1 MELINYFIDN
11 KDQIISLCIEH
22 IELTSLALLI
32 AIIIGVP
39 IGILISYKQK
49 LIKPVLGITS
59 VTQAIPSMA
68 LLGFMIPFLG
78 IGTAPA
84 IVVVVLYSLLPI
96 IKNTYTGVTNIP
108 QTTIEAAKGIGLTKA
123 QILTKIQI
131 PQALPIIMA
140 GVRISSVSAVGL
152 MTMAAFIG
160 GGGLGY
166 LIFSGIRTVNNYQI
180 LAGAIPA
187 CILALL
193 VDYFFGAIE
202 KLVTP
207 ISLQKENQSKEKIK
221 KNRRRNKIIV
231 IVTLILIAL
240 LFLSELDFSKKSEK
254 VVRVGSKDFTE
265 QEILCYMTSHAIEN
279 NTDIEV
285 EEECNLGGAQVV
297 FSALTNNNID
307 LYIDYAGTDY
317 TDILKHKPI
326 SDVNKVYQTIKK
338 EMKEKYNIEVLDQMA
353 FNNTYALAVTKEM
366 AQKYNLKTISD
377 LKRISR
383 NLTIAPTLEFINRED
398 GLPGLKKK
406 YNLEFKDTIGID
418 GSPRYTALLNNDAQV
433 IDAFTTDGLLKKF
446 ELVVLED
453 DKSFFPPY
461 NAIPL
466 VREETLEKYPEIE
479 PILNNLGTYLTDEV
493 MQDLN
498 YQVDEL
504 GKSPEK
510 VASDFLNVI
519 DVTSKNKLTK

>member
-1 MELINYFIDN
+1 MEFIDYIIEN

-22 IELTSLALLI
+22 IELTALALII

-39 IGILISYKQK
+39 IGILISYKRK
-49 LIKPVLGITS
+49 LNKPVLGITS

-96 IKNTYTGVTNIP
+96 IKNTYTGIANISP
-108 QTTIEAAKGIGLTKA
+108 ATVEAATGIGLTKA

-131 PQALPIIMA
+131 PEALPIIMA

-207 ISLQKENQSKEKIK
+207 ISLQNETKSKEKQK
-221 KNRRRNKIIV
+221 KERRKNKIIV
-231 IVTLILIAL
+231 IITILIIGL
-240 LFLSELDFSKKSEK
+240 LFLQEIDFSKKSDN
-254 VVRVGSKDFTE
+254 VIRVGSKDFTE
-265 QEILCYMTSHAIEN
+265 QEILCYMTSQAIEN
-279 NTDIEV
+279 NTDIDV
-285 EEECNLGGAQVV
+285 ENECNLGGAQVV
-297 FSALTNNNID
+297 FSALTNDNID

-326 SDVNKVYQTIKK
+326 SDVDKVYKTIKK
-338 EMKEKYNIEVLDQMA
+338 EMKEKYDIEVLNQMA
-353 FNNTYALAVTKEM
+353 FNNTYALAVTKET
-366 AQKYNLKTISD
+366 AQKYNLATISD
-377 LKRISR
+377 LTRVSNDLI
-383 NLTIAPTLEFINRED
+383 IAPTLEFINRED
-398 GLPGLKKK
+398 GLPGLEKE
-406 YNLEFKDTIGID
+406 YGLSFKDTIGID
-418 GSPRYTALLNNDAQV
+418 GSPRYTALQNNNAQV

-446 ELVVLED
+446 NLVVLED
-453 DKSFFPPY
+453 DKNFFPPY
-461 NAIPL
+461 YAIPL
-466 VREETLEKYPEIE
+466 VRSGTLKEYPEIE
-479 PILNNLGTYLTDEV
+479 KVLNALGPYLTDEV

-510 VASDFLNVI
+510 VATDFLNMI
-519 DVTSKNKLTK
+519 NLTV

>member
-1 MELINYFIDN
+1 MEFIDYIIEN

-22 IELTSLALLI
+22 IELTALALII

-39 IGILISYKQK
+39 IGILISYKRK
-49 LIKPVLGITS
+49 LNKPVLGITS

-96 IKNTYTGVTNIP
+96 IKNTYTGIANISP
-108 QTTIEAAKGIGLTKA
+108 ATVEAATGIGLTKA

-131 PQALPIIMA
+131 PEALPIIMA

-207 ISLQKENQSKEKIK
+207 ISLQNETKSKEKQK
-221 KNRRRNKIIV
+221 KERRKNKIIV
-231 IVTLILIAL
+231 IITILIIGL
-240 LFLSELDFSKKSEK
+240 LFLQEIDFSKKSDN
-254 VVRVGSKDFTE
+254 VIRVGSKDFTE
-265 QEILCYMTSHAIEN
+265 QEILCYMTSQAIEN
-279 NTDIEV
+279 NTDIDV
-285 EEECNLGGAQVV
+285 ENECNLGGAQVV
-297 FSALTNNNID
+297 FSALTNDNID

-326 SDVNKVYQTIKK
+326 SDVDKVYKTIKK
-338 EMKEKYNIEVLDQMA
+338 EMKEKYDIEVLNQMA
-353 FNNTYALAVTKEM
+353 FNNTYALAVTKET
-366 AQKYNLKTISD
+366 AQKYNLATISD
-377 LKRISR
+377 LTRVSKDLI
-383 NLTIAPTLEFINRED
+383 IAPTLEFINRED
-398 GLPGLKKK
+398 GLPGLEKE
-406 YNLEFKDTIGID
+406 YGLSFKDTIGID
-418 GSPRYTALLNNDAQV
+418 GSPRYTALQNNNAQV

-446 ELVVLED
+446 NLVVLED
-453 DKSFFPPY
+453 DKNFFPPY
-461 NAIPL
+461 YAIPL
-466 VREETLEKYPEIE
+466 VRSDTLKEYPEIE
-479 PILNNLGTYLTDEV
+479 KVLNALGPYLTDEV

-510 VASDFLNVI
+510 VATDFLNMI
-519 DVTSKNKLTK
+519 NLTV

>member
-1 MELINYFIDN
+1 MEFFNYMLEN
-11 KDQIISLCIEH
+11 KNQIISLCIEH
-22 IELTSLALLI
+22 IELTAIALII

-39 IGILISYKQK
+39 IGILISYKKK
-49 LIKPVLGITS
+49 LNKPILGVTS

-96 IKNTYTGVTNIP
+96 IKNTYTGITNISP
-108 QTTIEAAKGIGLTKA
+108 ATIEAATGIGLTRA

-207 ISLQKENQSKEKIK
+207 LSLQSDKNHQENIK
-221 KNRRRNKIIV
+221 KSQRKNKIIV
-231 IVTLILIAL
+231 IGTIILIAF
-240 LFLSELDFSKKSEK
+240 LFLHEIDFSKKSGD
-254 VVRVGSKDFTE
+254 VIRVGSKDFTE

-279 NTDIEV
+279 NTDINV

-326 SDVNKVYQTIKK
+326 SDVDKVYKTIKE
-338 EMKEKYNIEVLDQMA
+338 EMKEKYNVEVLNQMA
-353 FNNTYALAVTKEM
+353 FNNTYALAVTKET
-366 AQKYNLKTISD
+366 AEKYNLKTISD
-377 LKRISR
+377 LTRVANDFI
-383 NLTIAPTLEFINRED
+383 IAPTLEFINRED
-398 GLPGLKKK
+398 GLPGLEKE
-406 YNLEFKDTIGID
+406 YGLNFKDTIGID
-418 GSPRYTALLNNDAQV
+418 GSPRYTALQNNNAQV

-446 ELVVLED
+446 NLTVLED
-453 DKSFFPPY
+453 DKNFFPPY
-461 NAIPL
+461 YAIPL
-466 VREETLEKYPEIE
+466 VRSDTLKEYPEIE
-479 PILNNLGTYLTDEV
+479 KILNALGPYLTDEV

-510 VASDFLNVI
+510 VATDFLNMI
-519 DVTSKNKLTK
+519 NLTV

>member
-1 MELINYFIDN
+1 MEFIDYIIEN

-22 IELTSLALLI
+22 IELTALALII

-39 IGILISYKQK
+39 IGILISYKRK
-49 LIKPVLGITS
+49 LNKPVLGITS

-96 IKNTYTGVTNIP
+96 IKNTYTGIANISP
-108 QTTIEAAKGIGLTKA
+108 ATVEAATGIGLTKA

-131 PQALPIIMA
+131 PEALPIIMA

-207 ISLQKENQSKEKIK
+207 IILQNETKRKEKQK
-221 KNRRRNKIIV
+221 KERRKNKIIV
-231 IVTLILIAL
+231 IITILIIGL
-240 LFLSELDFSKKSEK
+240 LFLQEIDFSKKSDN
-254 VVRVGSKDFTE
+254 VIRVGSKDFTE
-265 QEILCYMTSHAIEN
+265 QEILCYMTSQAIEN
-279 NTDIEV
+279 NTDIDV
-285 EEECNLGGAQVV
+285 ENECNLGGAQVV
-297 FSALTNNNID
+297 FSALTNDNID

-326 SDVNKVYQTIKK
+326 SDVDKVYKTIKK
-338 EMKEKYNIEVLDQMA
+338 EMKEKYDIEVLNQMA
-353 FNNTYALAVTKEM
+353 FNNTYALAVTKET
-366 AQKYNLKTISD
+366 AQKYNLATISD
-377 LKRISR
+377 LTRVSNDLI
-383 NLTIAPTLEFINRED
+383 IAPTLEFINRED
-398 GLPGLKKK
+398 GLPGLEKK
-406 YNLEFKDTIGID
+406 YGLSFKDTIGID
-418 GSPRYTALLNNDAQV
+418 GSPRYTALQNNNAQV

-446 ELVVLED
+446 NLVVLED
-453 DKSFFPPY
+453 DKNFFPPY
-461 NAIPL
+461 YAIPL
-466 VREETLEKYPEIE
+466 VRSDILKEYPEIE
-479 PILNNLGTYLTDEV
+479 KVLNALGPYLTDEV

-510 VASDFLNVI
+510 VATDFLNMI
-519 DVTSKNKLTK
+519 NLTV

>member
-1 MELINYFIDN
+1 MDFINYMIEN

-22 IELTSLALLI
+22 IELTSLALII

-39 IGILISYKQK
+39 IGILISYKKK
-49 LIKPVLGITS
+49 LNKPVLGITS

-96 IKNTYTGVTNIP
+96 IKNTYTGISNISP
-108 QTTIEAAKGIGLTKA
+108 ATIEAATGIGLTKG

-207 ISLQKENQSKEKIK
+207 ISLQNENKSKEQIK
-221 KNRRRNKIIV
+221 KGRRRNKIIV
-231 IVTLILIAL
+231 IATIIVIAL
-240 LFLSELDFSKKSEK
+240 LFLSEIDFSKKSEDSI
-254 VVRVGSKDFTE
+254 RVGSKDFTE

-279 NTDIEV
+279 NTDINV
-285 EEECNLGGAQVV
+285 ETECNLGGAQVV
-297 FSALTNNNID
+297 FSALTNDNID

-317 TDILKHKPI
+317 TDILDHKPI
-326 SDVNKVYQTIKK
+326 SDVDKVYKTIKK
-338 EMKEKYNIEVLDQMA
+338 EMKQKYNIEVLDQMA
-353 FNNTYALAVTKEM
+353 FNNTYALAVTKET
-366 AQKYNLKTISD
+366 AEQYNLKTISD
-377 LKRISR
+377 LTRVS
-383 NLTIAPTLEFINRED
+383 NELTIAPTLEFINRED
-398 GLPGLKKK
+398 GLPGLKKA
-406 YNLEFKDTIGID
+406 YGLEFKDTIGID
-418 GSPRYTALLNNDAQV
+418 GSPRYTALQNNNAQV
-433 IDAFTTDGLLKKF
+433 IDAFTTDGLLRKF
-446 ELVVLED
+446 NLVVLED
-453 DKSFFPPY
+453 DKNFFPPY

-466 VREETLEKYPEIE
+466 VRGDTLKEYPEIE
-479 PILNNLGTYLTDEV
+479 DILNKLGTYLTDEV

-504 GKSPEK
+504 GNSPEQ
-510 VASDFLNVI
+510 VAINYLNMI
-519 DVTSKNKLTK
+519 DLTV

>member
-1 MELINYFIDN
+1 MEFIDYIIEN

-22 IELTSLALLI
+22 IELTALALII

-39 IGILISYKQK
+39 IGILISYKRK
-49 LIKPVLGITS
+49 LNKPVLGITS

-96 IKNTYTGVTNIP
+96 IKNTYTGIANISP
-108 QTTIEAAKGIGLTKA
+108 ATVEAATGIGLTKA

-131 PQALPIIMA
+131 PEALPIIMA

-207 ISLQKENQSKEKIK
+207 ISLQNETKSKEKQK
-221 KNRRRNKIIV
+221 KERRKNKIIV
-231 IVTLILIAL
+231 TITILIIGL
-240 LFLSELDFSKKSEK
+240 LFLQEIDFSKKSEN
-254 VVRVGSKDFTE
+254 VIRVGSKDFTE
-265 QEILCYMTSHAIEN
+265 QEILCYMTSQAIEN
-279 NTDIEV
+279 NTDIDV
-285 EEECNLGGAQVV
+285 ENECNLGGAQVV
-297 FSALTNNNID
+297 FSALTNDNID

-326 SDVNKVYQTIKK
+326 SDVDKVYKTIKK
-338 EMKEKYNIEVLDQMA
+338 EMKEKYDIEVLNQMA
-353 FNNTYALAVTKEM
+353 FNNTYALAVTKET
-366 AQKYNLKTISD
+366 AQKYNLATISD
-377 LKRISR
+377 LTRVSNDLI
-383 NLTIAPTLEFINRED
+383 IAPTLEFINRED
-398 GLPGLKKK
+398 GLAGLEKE
-406 YNLEFKDTIGID
+406 YGLSFKDTIGID
-418 GSPRYTALLNNDAQV
+418 GSPRYTALQNNNAQV

-446 ELVVLED
+446 NLVVLED
-453 DKSFFPPY
+453 DKNFFPPY
-461 NAIPL
+461 YAIPL
-466 VREETLEKYPEIE
+466 VRSDTLKEYPEIE
-479 PILNNLGTYLTDEV
+479 KVLNALGPYLTDEV

-510 VASDFLNVI
+510 VATDFLNMI
-519 DVTSKNKLTK
+519 NLTV

>member
-1 MELINYFIDN
+1 MDFINYMIEN

-22 IELTSLALLI
+22 IELTSLALII

-39 IGILISYKQK
+39 IGILISYKKK
-49 LIKPVLGITS
+49 LNKPVLGITS

-96 IKNTYTGVTNIP
+96 IKNTYTGISNISP
-108 QTTIEAAKGIGLTKA
+108 ATIEAATGIGLTKG

-207 ISLQKENQSKEKIK
+207 ISLQNENKPKEKLK
-221 KNRRRNKIIV
+221 KERRRNKIIV
-231 IVTLILIAL
+231 IATIIVIAL
-240 LFLSELDFSKKSEK
+240 LFLSEIDFSKKSEDTI
-254 VVRVGSKDFTE
+254 RVGSKDFTE

-279 NTDIEV
+279 NTDINV
-285 EEECNLGGAQVV
+285 ETECNLGGAQVV
-297 FSALTNNNID
+297 FSALTNDNID

-317 TDILKHKPI
+317 TDILDHKPI
-326 SDVNKVYQTIKK
+326 SDVDKVYKTIKK
-338 EMKEKYNIEVLDQMA
+338 EMKQKYNIEVLDQMA
-353 FNNTYALAVTKEM
+353 FNNTYALAVTKET
-366 AQKYNLKTISD
+366 AEQYNLKTISD
-377 LKRISR
+377 LTRVS
-383 NLTIAPTLEFINRED
+383 NELTIAPTLEFINRED
-398 GLPGLKKK
+398 GLPGLKKA
-406 YNLEFKDTIGID
+406 YGLEFKDTIGID
-418 GSPRYTALLNNDAQV
+418 GSPRYTALQNNNAQV
-433 IDAFTTDGLLKKF
+433 IDAFTTDGLLRKF
-446 ELVVLED
+446 NLVVLED
-453 DKSFFPPY
+453 DKNFFPPY

-466 VREETLEKYPEIE
+466 VRGDTLKEYPEIE
-479 PILNNLGTYLTDEV
+479 DILNKLGTYLTDEV

-504 GKSPEK
+504 GNSPEQ
-510 VASDFLNVI
+510 VAINYLNMI
-519 DVTSKNKLTK
+519 DLTV

>member
-1 MELINYFIDN
+1 MEFIDYIIEN

-22 IELTSLALLI
+22 IELTALALII

-39 IGILISYKQK
+39 IGILISYKRK
-49 LIKPVLGITS
+49 LNKPVLGITS

-96 IKNTYTGVTNIP
+96 IKNTYTGIANISP
-108 QTTIEAAKGIGLTKA
+108 ATVEAATGIGLTKA

-131 PQALPIIMA
+131 PEALPIIMA

-207 ISLQKENQSKEKIK
+207 ISLQNETKSKEKQK
-221 KNRRRNKIIV
+221 KERRKNKIIV
-231 IVTLILIAL
+231 IITILIIGL
-240 LFLSELDFSKKSEK
+240 LFLQEIDFSKKSEN
-254 VVRVGSKDFTE
+254 VIRVGSKDFTE
-265 QEILCYMTSHAIEN
+265 QEILCYMTSQAIEN
-279 NTDIEV
+279 NTDIDV
-285 EEECNLGGAQVV
+285 ENECNLGGAQVV
-297 FSALTNNNID
+297 FSALTNDNID

-326 SDVNKVYQTIKK
+326 SDVDKVYKTIKK
-338 EMKEKYNIEVLDQMA
+338 EMKEKYDIEVLNQMA
-353 FNNTYALAVTKEM
+353 FNNTYALAVTKET
-366 AQKYNLKTISD
+366 AQKYNLATISD
-377 LKRISR
+377 LTRVSNDLI
-383 NLTIAPTLEFINRED
+383 IAPTLEFINRED
-398 GLPGLKKK
+398 GLAGLEKE
-406 YNLEFKDTIGID
+406 YGLSFKDTIGID
-418 GSPRYTALLNNDAQV
+418 GSPRYTALQNNNAQV

-446 ELVVLED
+446 NLVVLED
-453 DKSFFPPY
+453 DKNFFPSY
-461 NAIPL
+461 YAIPL
-466 VREETLEKYPEIE
+466 VRSDTLKEYPEIE
-479 PILNNLGTYLTDEV
+479 KVLNALGPYLTDEV

-510 VASDFLNVI
+510 VATDFLNMI
-519 DVTSKNKLTK
+519 NLTV

>member
-1 MELINYFIDN
+1 MEFFNYMLEN

-22 IELTSLALLI
+22 IELTAIALII

-39 IGILISYKQK
+39 IGILISYKKK
-49 LIKPVLGITS
+49 LNKPILGVTS

-96 IKNTYTGVTNIP
+96 IKNTYTGITNISP
-108 QTTIEAAKGIGLTKA
+108 ATIEAATGIGLTRA
-123 QILTKIQI
+123 QKLTKIQI

-207 ISLQKENQSKEKIK
+207 LSLQSDKNHQENIK
-221 KNRRRNKIIV
+221 KSQRKNKIIV
-231 IVTLILIAL
+231 IGTIILIAF
-240 LFLSELDFSKKSEK
+240 LFLHEIDFSKKSGD
-254 VVRVGSKDFTE
+254 VIRVGSKDFTE

-279 NTDIEV
+279 NTDINV

-326 SDVNKVYQTIKK
+326 SDVDKVYKTIKE
-338 EMKEKYNIEVLDQMA
+338 EMKEKYNVEVLNQMA
-353 FNNTYALAVTKEM
+353 FNNTYALAVTKET
-366 AQKYNLKTISD
+366 AEKYNLKTISD
-377 LKRISR
+377 LTRVANDFI
-383 NLTIAPTLEFINRED
+383 IAPTLEFINRED
-398 GLPGLKKK
+398 GLPGLEKE
-406 YNLEFKDTIGID
+406 YGLNFKDTIGID
-418 GSPRYTALLNNDAQV
+418 GSPRYTALQNNNAQV

-446 ELVVLED
+446 NLTVLED
-453 DKSFFPPY
+453 DKNFFPPY
-461 NAIPL
+461 YAIPL
-466 VREETLEKYPEIE
+466 VRSDTLKEYPEIE
-479 PILNNLGTYLTDEV
+479 KILNALGPYLTDEV

-510 VASDFLNVI
+510 VATDFLNMI
-519 DVTSKNKLTK
+519 NLTV

>member
-1 MELINYFIDN
+1 MEFFNYMLEN

-22 IELTSLALLI
+22 IELTAIALII

-39 IGILISYKQK
+39 IGILISYKKK
-49 LIKPVLGITS
+49 LNKPILGVTS

-96 IKNTYTGVTNIP
+96 IKNTYTGITNISP
-108 QTTIEAAKGIGLTKA
+108 ATIEAATGIGLTRA

-207 ISLQKENQSKEKIK
+207 LSLQSDKNHQENIK
-221 KNRRRNKIIV
+221 KSQRKNKIIV
-231 IVTLILIAL
+231 IGTIILIAF
-240 LFLSELDFSKKSEK
+240 LFLHEIDFSKKSGD
-254 VVRVGSKDFTE
+254 VIRVGSKDFTE

-279 NTDIEV
+279 NTDFNV

-326 SDVNKVYQTIKK
+326 SDVDKVYKTIKE
-338 EMKEKYNIEVLDQMA
+338 EMKEKYNVEVLNQMA
-353 FNNTYALAVTKEM
+353 FNNTYALAVTKET
-366 AQKYNLKTISD
+366 AEKYNLKTISD
-377 LKRISR
+377 LTRVANDFI
-383 NLTIAPTLEFINRED
+383 IAPTLEFINRED
-398 GLPGLKKK
+398 GLPGLEKE
-406 YNLEFKDTIGID
+406 YGLNFKDTIGID
-418 GSPRYTALLNNDAQV
+418 GSPRYTALQNNNAQV

-446 ELVVLED
+446 NLTVLED
-453 DKSFFPPY
+453 DKNFFPPY
-461 NAIPL
+461 YAIPL
-466 VREETLEKYPEIE
+466 VRSDTLKEYPEIE
-479 PILNNLGTYLTDEV
+479 KILNALGPYLTDEV

-510 VASDFLNVI
+510 VATDFLNMI
-519 DVTSKNKLTK
+519 NLTV

>member
-1 MELINYFIDN
+1 MKFIDYIIEN

-22 IELTSLALLI
+22 IELTTLALAI
-32 AIIIGVP
+32 AIMIGVP
-39 IGILISYKQK
+39 IGILISYKRK
-49 LIKPVLGITS
+49 LNKPVLAITS
-59 VTQAIPSMA
+59 ITQAIPSMA

-78 IGTAPA
+78 IGTIPA
-84 IVVVVLYSLLPI
+84 VVVVVLYSLLPI
-96 IKNTYTGVTNIP
+96 IKNTYTGITNIEES
-108 QTTIEAAKGIGLTKA
+108 TIEAATGIGLTKS

-187 CILALL
+187 CILALI

-207 ISLQKENQSKEKIK
+207 ISMQNKNYSKTKLKKERK
-221 KNRRRNKIIV
+221 KNKII
-231 IVTLILIAL
+231 IITTILIVIL
-240 LFLSELDFSKKSEK
+240 LFLHELDFTKNKENII
-254 VVRVGSKDFTE
+254 RIGSKDFTE
-265 QEILCYMTSHAIEN
+265 QEILCHMTSKAIEN
-279 NTDIEV
+279 NTDIKV
-285 EEECNLGGAQVV
+285 KKECNLGGAQVV

-338 EMKEKYNIEVLDQMA
+338 EMKEKYDIEVLKQMS
-353 FNNTYALAVTKEM
+353 FNNTYALAVTKST
-366 AQKYNLKTISD
+366 AKKYNLKTISD
-377 LKRISR
+377 LEKVSKELI
-383 NLTIAPTLEFINRED
+383 IAPTLEFINRED
-398 GLPGLKKK
+398 GLPGLEKK
-406 YNLEFKDTIGID
+406 YGLTFKDTIGID
-418 GSPRYTALLNNDAQV
+418 GSPRYTAIQNNNAQV

-446 ELVVLED
+446 DLTVLED
-453 DKSFFPPY
+453 DKNFFPPY
-461 NAIPL
+461 YAIPL
-466 VREETLEKYPEIE
+466 VRKDILEKYPEIE
-479 PILNNLGTYLTDEV
+479 EVLNELGQYLTDEV

-504 GKSPEK
+504 GKNPEK
-510 VASDFLNVI
+510 VATDFLNMI
-519 DVTSKNKLTK
+519 DLTA

>member
-1 MELINYFIDN
+1 MDFINYMIEN

-22 IELTSLALLI
+22 IELTSLALII

-39 IGILISYKQK
+39 IGILISYKKK
-49 LIKPVLGITS
+49 LNKPVLGITS

-96 IKNTYTGVTNIP
+96 IKNTYTGISNISP
-108 QTTIEAAKGIGLTKA
+108 ATIEAATGIGLTKG

-207 ISLQKENQSKEKIK
+207 ISLQNENKSKEQIK
-221 KNRRRNKIIV
+221 KGRRRNKIIV
-231 IVTLILIAL
+231 IATIIVIGL
-240 LFLSELDFSKKSEK
+240 LFLSEIDFSKKSEDSI
-254 VVRVGSKDFTE
+254 RVGSKDFTE

-279 NTDIEV
+279 NTDINV
-285 EEECNLGGAQVV
+285 ETECNLGGAQVV
-297 FSALTNNNID
+297 FSALTNDNID

-317 TDILKHKPI
+317 TDILDHKPI
-326 SDVNKVYQTIKK
+326 SDVDKVYKTIKK
-338 EMKEKYNIEVLDQMA
+338 EMKQKYNIEVLDQMA
-353 FNNTYALAVTKEM
+353 FNNTYALAVTKET
-366 AQKYNLKTISD
+366 AEQYNLKTISD
-377 LKRISR
+377 LTRVA
-383 NLTIAPTLEFINRED
+383 NELTIAPTLEFINRED
-398 GLPGLKKK
+398 GLPGLKKA
-406 YNLEFKDTIGID
+406 YGLEFKDTIGID
-418 GSPRYTALLNNDAQV
+418 GSPRYTALQNNNAQV
-433 IDAFTTDGLLKKF
+433 IDAFTTDGLLRKF
-446 ELVVLED
+446 NLVVLED
-453 DKSFFPPY
+453 DKNFFPPY

-466 VREETLEKYPEIE
+466 VRSDTLKEYPEIE
-479 PILNNLGTYLTDEV
+479 DILNKLGTYLTDEV

-504 GKSPEK
+504 GNSPEQ
-510 VASDFLNVI
+510 VAINYLNMI
-519 DVTSKNKLTK
+519 DLTV

>member
-1 MELINYFIDN
+1 MEFIDYIIEN

-22 IELTSLALLI
+22 IELTALALII

-39 IGILISYKQK
+39 IGILISYKRK
-49 LIKPVLGITS
+49 LNKPVLGITS

-96 IKNTYTGVTNIP
+96 IKNTYTGIANISP
-108 QTTIEAAKGIGLTKA
+108 ATVEAATGIGLTKA

-131 PQALPIIMA
+131 PEALPIIMA

-207 ISLQKENQSKEKIK
+207 ISLQNETKSKEKQK
-221 KNRRRNKIIV
+221 KERRKNKIIV
-231 IVTLILIAL
+231 IITILIIGL
-240 LFLSELDFSKKSEK
+240 LFLQEIDFSKKSEN
-254 VVRVGSKDFTE
+254 VIRVGSKDFTE
-265 QEILCYMTSHAIEN
+265 QEILCYMTSQAIEN
-279 NTDIEV
+279 NTDIDV
-285 EEECNLGGAQVV
+285 ENECNLGGAQVV
-297 FSALTNNNID
+297 FSALTNDNID

-326 SDVNKVYQTIKK
+326 SDVDKVYKTIKK
-338 EMKEKYNIEVLDQMA
+338 EMKEKYDIEVLNQMA
-353 FNNTYALAVTKEM
+353 FNNTYALAVTKET
-366 AQKYNLKTISD
+366 AQKYNLATIND
-377 LKRISR
+377 LTRVSNDLI
-383 NLTIAPTLEFINRED
+383 IAPTLEFINRED
-398 GLPGLKKK
+398 GLPGLEKE
-406 YNLEFKDTIGID
+406 YGLSFKDTIGID
-418 GSPRYTALLNNDAQV
+418 GSPRYTALQNNNAQV

-446 ELVVLED
+446 NLVVLED
-453 DKSFFPPY
+453 DKNFFPPY
-461 NAIPL
+461 YAIPL
-466 VREETLEKYPEIE
+466 VRSDTLKEYPEIE
-479 PILNNLGTYLTDEV
+479 KVLNALGPYLTDEV

-510 VASDFLNVI
+510 VATDFLNMI
-519 DVTSKNKLTK
+519 NLTV

>member
-1 MELINYFIDN
+1 MDFINYMIEN

-22 IELTSLALLI
+22 IELTSLALII

-39 IGILISYKQK
+39 IGILISYKKK
-49 LIKPVLGITS
+49 LNKPVLGITS

-96 IKNTYTGVTNIP
+96 IKNTYTGISNISP
-108 QTTIEAAKGIGLTKA
+108 ATIEAATGIGLTKG

-207 ISLQKENQSKEKIK
+207 ISLQNEDKSKEKIK
-221 KNRRRNKIIV
+221 KERRRNKIIV
-231 IVTLILIAL
+231 IATIIVIGL
-240 LFLSELDFSKKSEK
+240 LFLSEIDFSKKSEDSI
-254 VVRVGSKDFTE
+254 RVGSKDFTE

-279 NTDIEV
+279 NTDINV
-285 EEECNLGGAQVV
+285 ETECNLGGAQVV
-297 FSALTNNNID
+297 FSALTNDNID

-317 TDILKHKPI
+317 TDILDHKPI
-326 SDVNKVYQTIKK
+326 SDVDKVYKTIKK
-338 EMKEKYNIEVLDQMA
+338 EMKQKYNIEVLDQMA
-353 FNNTYALAVTKEM
+353 FNNTYALAVTKGTAE
-366 AQKYNLKTISD
+366 QYNLKNISD
-377 LKRISR
+377 LTRVS
-383 NLTIAPTLEFINRED
+383 NELTIAPTLEFINRED
-398 GLPGLKKK
+398 GLPGLKKA
-406 YNLEFKDTIGID
+406 YGLEFKDTIGID
-418 GSPRYTALLNNDAQV
+418 GSPRYTALQNNNAQV
-433 IDAFTTDGLLKKF
+433 IDAFTTDGLLRKF
-446 ELVVLED
+446 NLVVLED
-453 DKSFFPPY
+453 DKNFFPPY

-466 VREETLEKYPEIE
+466 VRGDTLKEYPEIE
-479 PILNNLGTYLTDEV
+479 DILNKLGTYLTDEV

-504 GKSPEK
+504 GNSPEQ
-510 VASDFLNVI
+510 VAINYLNMI
-519 DVTSKNKLTK
+519 DLTV

>member
-1 MELINYFIDN
+1 MEFIDYIIEN

-22 IELTSLALLI
+22 IELTALALII

-39 IGILISYKQK
+39 IGILISYKRK
-49 LIKPVLGITS
+49 LNKPVLGITS

-96 IKNTYTGVTNIP
+96 IKNTYTGIANISP
-108 QTTIEAAKGIGLTKA
+108 ATVEAATGIGLTKA

-131 PQALPIIMA
+131 PEALPIIMA

-207 ISLQKENQSKEKIK
+207 ISLQNETKSKEKQK
-221 KNRRRNKIIV
+221 KERRKNKIIV
-231 IVTLILIAL
+231 IITILIIGL
-240 LFLSELDFSKKSEK
+240 LFLQEIDFSKKSEN
-254 VVRVGSKDFTE
+254 VIRVGSKDFTE
-265 QEILCYMTSHAIEN
+265 QEILCYMTSQAIEN
-279 NTDIEV
+279 NTDIDV
-285 EEECNLGGAQVV
+285 ENECNLGGAQVV
-297 FSALTNNNID
+297 FSALTNDNID

-326 SDVNKVYQTIKK
+326 SDVDKVYKTIKK
-338 EMKEKYNIEVLDQMA
+338 EMKEKYDIEVLNQMA
-353 FNNTYALAVTKEM
+353 FNNTYALAVTKET
-366 AQKYNLKTISD
+366 AQKYNLATISD
-377 LKRISR
+377 LTRVSNDLI
-383 NLTIAPTLEFINRED
+383 IAPTLEFINRED
-398 GLPGLKKK
+398 GLPGLEKE
-406 YNLEFKDTIGID
+406 YGLSFKDTIGID
-418 GSPRYTALLNNDAQV
+418 GSPRYTALQNNNAQV

-446 ELVVLED
+446 NLVVLED
-453 DKSFFPPY
+453 DKNFFPPY
-461 NAIPL
+461 YAIPL
-466 VREETLEKYPEIE
+466 VRSDTLKEYPEIE
-479 PILNNLGTYLTDEV
+479 KVLNALGPYLTDGV

-510 VASDFLNVI
+510 VATDFLNMI
-519 DVTSKNKLTK
+519 NLTV

>member
-1 MELINYFIDN
+1 MDFINYIIEN

-22 IELTSLALLI
+22 IELTSLALII

-39 IGILISYKQK
+39 IGILISYKKK
-49 LIKPVLGITS
+49 LNKPVLGITS

-96 IKNTYTGVTNIP
+96 IKNTYTGISNISP
-108 QTTIEAAKGIGLTKA
+108 ATIEAATGIGLTKG

-207 ISLQKENQSKEKIK
+207 ISLQNENKPKEKIK
-221 KNRRRNKIIV
+221 KERRRNKIIV
-231 IVTLILIAL
+231 IATIIVIAL
-240 LFLSELDFSKKSEK
+240 LFLSEIDFSKKSEDTI
-254 VVRVGSKDFTE
+254 RVGSKDFTE

-279 NTDIEV
+279 NTDINV
-285 EEECNLGGAQVV
+285 ETECNLGGAQVV
-297 FSALTNNNID
+297 FSALTNDNID

-317 TDILKHKPI
+317 TDILDHKPI
-326 SDVNKVYQTIKK
+326 SDVDKVYKTIKK
-338 EMKEKYNIEVLDQMA
+338 EMKQKYNIEVLDQMA
-353 FNNTYALAVTKEM
+353 FNNTYALAVTKET
-366 AQKYNLKTISD
+366 AEQYNLKTISD
-377 LKRISR
+377 LTRVS
-383 NLTIAPTLEFINRED
+383 NELTIAPTLEFINRED
-398 GLPGLKKK
+398 GLPGLKKA
-406 YNLEFKDTIGID
+406 YGLEFKDTIGID
-418 GSPRYTALLNNDAQV
+418 GSPRYTALQNNNAQV
-433 IDAFTTDGLLKKF
+433 IDAFTTDGLLRKF
-446 ELVVLED
+446 NLVVLED
-453 DKSFFPPY
+453 DKNFFPPY

-466 VREETLEKYPEIE
+466 VRSDTLKEYPEIE
-479 PILNNLGTYLTDEV
+479 DILNKLGTYLTDEV

-504 GKSPEK
+504 GNSPEQ
-510 VASDFLNVI
+510 VAINYLNMI
-519 DVTSKNKLTK
+519 DLTV

>member
-1 MELINYFIDN
+1 MEFFNYMLEN

-22 IELTSLALLI
+22 IELTAIALII

-39 IGILISYKQK
+39 IGILISYKKK
-49 LIKPVLGITS
+49 LNKPILGVTS

-96 IKNTYTGVTNIP
+96 IKNTYTGITNISP
-108 QTTIEAAKGIGLTKA
+108 ATIEAATGIGLTRA

-207 ISLQKENQSKEKIK
+207 LSLQSDKSHQENIK
-221 KNRRRNKIIV
+221 KSQRKNKIIV
-231 IVTLILIAL
+231 IGTIILIAF
-240 LFLSELDFSKKSEK
+240 LFLHEIDFSKKSGD
-254 VVRVGSKDFTE
+254 VIRVGSKDFTE

-279 NTDIEV
+279 NTDINV

-326 SDVNKVYQTIKK
+326 SDVDKVYKTIKE
-338 EMKEKYNIEVLDQMA
+338 EMKEKYNVEVLNQMA
-353 FNNTYALAVTKEM
+353 FNNTYALAVTKET
-366 AQKYNLKTISD
+366 AEKYNLKTISD
-377 LKRISR
+377 LTRVANDFI
-383 NLTIAPTLEFINRED
+383 IAPTLEFINRED
-398 GLPGLKKK
+398 GLPGLEKE
-406 YNLEFKDTIGID
+406 YGLNFKDTIGID
-418 GSPRYTALLNNDAQV
+418 GSPRYTALQNNNAQV

-446 ELVVLED
+446 NLTVLED
-453 DKSFFPPY
+453 DKNFFPPY
-461 NAIPL
+461 YAIPL
-466 VREETLEKYPEIE
+466 VRSDTLKEYPEIE
-479 PILNNLGTYLTDEV
+479 KILNALGPYLTDEV

-510 VASDFLNVI
+510 VATDFLNMI
-519 DVTSKNKLTK
+519 NLTV

>member
-1 MELINYFIDN
+1 MEFIDYIIEN

-22 IELTSLALLI
+22 IELTALALII

-39 IGILISYKQK
+39 IGILISYKRK
-49 LIKPVLGITS
+49 LNKPVLGITS

-96 IKNTYTGVTNIP
+96 IKNTYTGIANISP
-108 QTTIEAAKGIGLTKA
+108 ATVEAATGIGLTKA

-131 PQALPIIMA
+131 PEALPIIMA

-207 ISLQKENQSKEKIK
+207 ISLQNETKSKEKQK
-221 KNRRRNKIIV
+221 KERRKNKIIV
-231 IVTLILIAL
+231 IITILIIGL
-240 LFLSELDFSKKSEK
+240 LFLQEIDFSKKSK
-254 VVRVGSKDFTE
+254 NVIRVGSKDFTE

-279 NTDIEV
+279 NTDIDV
-285 EEECNLGGAQVV
+285 ENECNLGGAQVV
-297 FSALTNNNID
+297 FSALTNDNID

-326 SDVNKVYQTIKK
+326 SDVDKVYKTIKK
-338 EMKEKYNIEVLDQMA
+338 EMKEKYDIEVLNQMA
-353 FNNTYALAVTKEM
+353 FNNTYALAVTKET
-366 AQKYNLKTISD
+366 AQRYNLATISD
-377 LKRISR
+377 LTKVSNDLI
-383 NLTIAPTLEFINRED
+383 IAPTLEFINRED
-398 GLPGLKKK
+398 GLPGLEKE
-406 YNLEFKDTIGID
+406 YGLSFKDTIGID
-418 GSPRYTALLNNDAQV
+418 GSPRYTALQNNNAQV

-446 ELVVLED
+446 NLVVLED
-453 DKSFFPPY
+453 DKNFFPPY
-461 NAIPL
+461 YAIPL
-466 VREETLEKYPEIE
+466 VRSDTLKEYPEIE
-479 PILNNLGTYLTDEV
+479 KVLNALGPYLTDEV

-510 VASDFLNVI
+510 VATDFLNMI
-519 DVTSKNKLTK
+519 NLTV

>member
-1 MELINYFIDN
+1 MEFFNYMLEN

-22 IELTSLALLI
+22 IELTAIALII

-39 IGILISYKQK
+39 IGILISYKKK
-49 LIKPVLGITS
+49 LNKPILGVTS

-96 IKNTYTGVTNIP
+96 IKNTYTGITNISP
-108 QTTIEAAKGIGLTKA
+108 ATIEAATGIGLTRA

-160 GGGLGY
+160 GGGLVY

-207 ISLQKENQSKEKIK
+207 LSLQSDKNHQENIK
-221 KNRRRNKIIV
+221 KSQRKNKIIV
-231 IVTLILIAL
+231 IGTIILIAF
-240 LFLSELDFSKKSEK
+240 LFLHEIDFSKKSGD
-254 VVRVGSKDFTE
+254 VIRVGSKDFTE

-279 NTDIEV
+279 NTDINV

-326 SDVNKVYQTIKK
+326 SDVDKVYKTIKE
-338 EMKEKYNIEVLDQMA
+338 EMKEKYNVEVLNQMA
-353 FNNTYALAVTKEM
+353 FNNTYALAVTKET
-366 AQKYNLKTISD
+366 AEKYNLKTISD
-377 LKRISR
+377 LTRVANDFI
-383 NLTIAPTLEFINRED
+383 IAPTLEFINRED
-398 GLPGLKKK
+398 GLPGLEKE
-406 YNLEFKDTIGID
+406 YGLNFKDTIGID
-418 GSPRYTALLNNDAQV
+418 GSPRYTALQNNNAQV

-446 ELVVLED
+446 NLTVLED
-453 DKSFFPPY
+453 DKNFFPPY
-461 NAIPL
+461 YAIPL
-466 VREETLEKYPEIE
+466 VRSDTLKEYPEIE
-479 PILNNLGTYLTDEV
+479 KILNALGPYLTDEV

-510 VASDFLNVI
+510 VATDFLNMI
-519 DVTSKNKLTK
+519 NLTV

>member
-1 MELINYFIDN
+1 MEFLNYIIEN

-22 IELTSLALLI
+22 IELTALALII
-32 AIIIGVP
+32 AIVIGVP
-39 IGILISYKQK
+39 IGILISYKKK
-49 LIKPVLGITS
+49 LNKPVLGIAS
-59 VTQAIPSMA
+59 ITQAIPSMA

-78 IGTAPA
+78 IGTIPA

-96 IKNTYTGVTNIP
+96 IKNTYTGIISIP
-108 QTTIEAAKGIGLTKA
+108 PATIEAAKGIGLTKG

-187 CILALL
+187 CALALL
-193 VDYFFGAIE
+193 VDYFFAAIE

-207 ISLQKENQSKEKIK
+207 ISLSLQNQNKSQEAIK
-221 KNRRRNKIIV
+221 KERHKNKIIV
-231 IVTLILIAL
+231 VITIVIIMI
-240 LFLSELDFSKKSEK
+240 LFLSEIDFSNQNKPTIK
-254 VVRVGSKDFTE
+254 VGSKDFTE
-265 QEILCYMTSHAIEN
+265 QEILCYMTSHAIED

-297 FSALTNNNID
+297 FSALINDNID

-317 TDILKHKPI
+317 TDILNHKPI
-326 SDVNKVYQTIKK
+326 SDVNQVYNTVKN
-338 EMKEKYNIEVLDQMA
+338 EMKNQYNIEVLNQMA
-353 FNNTYALAVTKEM
+353 FNNTYALAVTKEI
-366 AQKYNLKTISD
+366 ADRYNLQTITD
-377 LKRISR
+377 LAKVSKDLI
-383 NLTIAPTLEFINRED
+383 IAPTLEFINRED
-398 GLPGLKKK
+398 GLPGLKKE
-406 YNLEFKDTIGID
+406 YGLEFKDTIGID
-418 GSPRYTALLNNDAQV
+418 GSPRYTALQNNNAQV
-433 IDAFTTDGLLKKF
+433 IDAFTTDGLLRKF
-446 ELVVLED
+446 NLVVLED
-453 DKSFFPPY
+453 DKNFFPPY

-466 VREETLEKYPEIE
+466 VREDTLEQYPEIE
-479 PILNNLGTYLTDEV
+479 PILNQLGTYLTDTV

-504 GKSPEK
+504 GKNPEK
-510 VASDFLNVI
+510 VAEDFLKTI
-519 DVTSKNKLTK
+519 DLSI

>member
-1 MELINYFIDN
+1 MDFINYIIEN

-22 IELTSLALLI
+22 IELTSLALII

-39 IGILISYKQK
+39 IGILISYKKK
-49 LIKPVLGITS
+49 LNKPVLGITS

-96 IKNTYTGVTNIP
+96 IKNTYTGISNISP
-108 QTTIEAAKGIGLTKA
+108 ATIEAATGIGLTKG

-207 ISLQKENQSKEKIK
+207 ISLQNENKSKEQIK
-221 KNRRRNKIIV
+221 KGRRRNKIIV
-231 IVTLILIAL
+231 IATMIVIAL
-240 LFLSELDFSKKSEK
+240 LFLSEIDFSKKSEDTI
-254 VVRVGSKDFTE
+254 RVGSKDFTE

-279 NTDIEV
+279 NTDINV
-285 EEECNLGGAQVV
+285 ETECNLGGAQVV
-297 FSALTNNNID
+297 FSALTNDNID

-317 TDILKHKPI
+317 TDILDHKPI
-326 SDVNKVYQTIKK
+326 SDVDKVYKTIKK
-338 EMKEKYNIEVLDQMA
+338 EMKQKYNIEVLDQMT
-353 FNNTYALAVTKEM
+353 FNNTYALAVTKET
-366 AQKYNLKTISD
+366 AEQYNLKTISD
-377 LKRISR
+377 LTRVS
-383 NLTIAPTLEFINRED
+383 NELTIAPTLEFINRED
-398 GLPGLKKK
+398 GLPGLKKA
-406 YNLEFKDTIGID
+406 YGLEFKDTIGID
-418 GSPRYTALLNNDAQV
+418 GSPRYTALQNNNAQV
-433 IDAFTTDGLLKKF
+433 IDAFTTDGLLRKF
-446 ELVVLED
+446 NLVVLED
-453 DKSFFPPY
+453 DKNFFPPY

-466 VREETLEKYPEIE
+466 VRGDTLKEYPEIE
-479 PILNNLGTYLTDEV
+479 DILNKLGTYLTDEV

-504 GKSPEK
+504 GNSPEQ
-510 VASDFLNVI
+510 VAINYLNMI
-519 DVTSKNKLTK
+519 DLTV

>member
-1 MELINYFIDN
+1 MEFFNYMLEN

-22 IELTSLALLI
+22 IELTAIALII

-39 IGILISYKQK
+39 IGILISYKKK
-49 LIKPVLGITS
+49 LNKPILGVTS

-96 IKNTYTGVTNIP
+96 IKNTYTGITNISP
-108 QTTIEAAKGIGLTKA
+108 ATIEAATGIGLTRA

-207 ISLQKENQSKEKIK
+207 LSLQSDKNHQENIK
-221 KNRRRNKIIV
+221 KSQRKNKIIV
-231 IVTLILIAL
+231 IGTIILIAF
-240 LFLSELDFSKKSEK
+240 LFLHEIDFSKKSGD
-254 VVRVGSKDFTE
+254 VIRVGSKDFTE

-279 NTDIEV
+279 NTDINV

-326 SDVNKVYQTIKK
+326 SDVDKVYKTIKE
-338 EMKEKYNIEVLDQMA
+338 EMKEKYNVEVLNQMA
-353 FNNTYALAVTKEM
+353 FNNTYALAVTKET
-366 AQKYNLKTISD
+366 AEKYNLKTISD
-377 LKRISR
+377 LTRVANDFI
-383 NLTIAPTLEFINRED
+383 IAPTLEFINRED
-398 GLPGLKKK
+398 GLPGLEKE
-406 YNLEFKDTIGID
+406 YGLNFKDTIGID
-418 GSPRYTALLNNDAQV
+418 GSPRYTALQNNNAQV

-446 ELVVLED
+446 NLTVLED
-453 DKSFFPPY
+453 DKNFFPPY
-461 NAIPL
+461 YAIPL
-466 VREETLEKYPEIE
+466 VRSDTLKEYPEIE
-479 PILNNLGTYLTDEV
+479 KILNALGPYLTDEV

-510 VASDFLNVI
+510 VATDFLNMI
-519 DVTSKNKLTK
+519 NLTV

>member
-1 MELINYFIDN
+1 MDFINYMIEN

-22 IELTSLALLI
+22 IELTSLALII

-39 IGILISYKQK
+39 IGILISYKKK
-49 LIKPVLGITS
+49 LNKPVLGITS

-96 IKNTYTGVTNIP
+96 IKNTYTGISNISP
-108 QTTIEAAKGIGLTKA
+108 ATIEAATGIGLTKG

-207 ISLQKENQSKEKIK
+207 ISLQNEDKSKEKIK
-221 KNRRRNKIIV
+221 KERRRNKIIV
-231 IVTLILIAL
+231 IATIIVIGL
-240 LFLSELDFSKKSEK
+240 LFLSEIDFSKKSEDSI
-254 VVRVGSKDFTE
+254 RVGSKDFTE

-279 NTDIEV
+279 NTDINV
-285 EEECNLGGAQVV
+285 ETECNLGGAQVV
-297 FSALTNNNID
+297 FSALTNDNID

-317 TDILKHKPI
+317 TDILDHKPI
-326 SDVNKVYQTIKK
+326 SDVDKVYKTIKK
-338 EMKEKYNIEVLDQMA
+338 EMKQKYNIEVLDQMT
-353 FNNTYALAVTKEM
+353 FNNTYALAVTKET
-366 AQKYNLKTISD
+366 AEQYNLKTISD
-377 LKRISR
+377 LTRVA
-383 NLTIAPTLEFINRED
+383 NELTIAPTLEFINRED
-398 GLPGLKKK
+398 GLPGLKKA
-406 YNLEFKDTIGID
+406 YGLEFKDAIGID
-418 GSPRYTALLNNDAQV
+418 GSPRYTALQNNNAQV
-433 IDAFTTDGLLKKF
+433 IDAFTTDGLLRKF
-446 ELVVLED
+446 NLVVLED
-453 DKSFFPPY
+453 DKNFFPPY

-466 VREETLEKYPEIE
+466 VRGDTLKEYPEIE
-479 PILNNLGTYLTDEV
+479 DILNKLGTYLTDEV

-504 GKSPEK
+504 GNSPEQ
-510 VASDFLNVI
+510 VAINYLNMI
-519 DVTSKNKLTK
+519 DLTV

>member
-1 MELINYFIDN
+1 MEFIDYIIEN

-22 IELTSLALLI
+22 IELTALALII

-39 IGILISYKQK
+39 IGILISYKRK
-49 LIKPVLGITS
+49 LNKPVLGITS

-96 IKNTYTGVTNIP
+96 IKNTYTGIANISP
-108 QTTIEAAKGIGLTKA
+108 ATVEAATGIGLTKA

-131 PQALPIIMA
+131 PEALPIIMA

-207 ISLQKENQSKEKIK
+207 ISLQNETKSKEKQK
-221 KNRRRNKIIV
+221 KERRKNKIIV
-231 IVTLILIAL
+231 IITILIIGL
-240 LFLSELDFSKKSEK
+240 LFLQEIDFSKKSDN
-254 VVRVGSKDFTE
+254 VIRVGSKDFTE

-279 NTDIEV
+279 NTDIDV
-285 EEECNLGGAQVV
+285 ENECNLGGAQVV
-297 FSALTNNNID
+297 FSALTNDNID

-326 SDVNKVYQTIKK
+326 SDVDKVYKTIKK
-338 EMKEKYNIEVLDQMA
+338 EMKEKYDIEVLNQMA
-353 FNNTYALAVTKEM
+353 FNNTYALAVTKET
-366 AQKYNLKTISD
+366 AQKYNLATISD
-377 LKRISR
+377 LTRVSNDLI
-383 NLTIAPTLEFINRED
+383 IAPTLEFINRED
-398 GLPGLKKK
+398 GLPGLEKK
-406 YNLEFKDTIGID
+406 YGLSFKDTIGID
-418 GSPRYTALLNNDAQV
+418 GSPRYTALQNNNAQV

-446 ELVVLED
+446 NLVVLED
-453 DKSFFPPY
+453 DKNFFPPY
-461 NAIPL
+461 YAIPL
-466 VREETLEKYPEIE
+466 VRSDTLKEYPEIE
-479 PILNNLGTYLTDEV
+479 KVLNALGPYLTDEV

-510 VASDFLNVI
+510 VATDFLNMI
-519 DVTSKNKLTK
+519 NLTV

>member
-1 MELINYFIDN
+1 MEFIDYIIEN

-22 IELTSLALLI
+22 IELTALALII

-39 IGILISYKQK
+39 IGILISYKKK
-49 LIKPVLGITS
+49 LNKPVLGITS

-96 IKNTYTGVTNIP
+96 IKNTYTGIANISP
-108 QTTIEAAKGIGLTKA
+108 ATVEAATGIGLTKA

-131 PQALPIIMA
+131 PEALPIIMA

-207 ISLQKENQSKEKIK
+207 ISLQNETKSKEKQK
-221 KNRRRNKIIV
+221 KERRKNKIIV
-231 IVTLILIAL
+231 IITILIIGL
-240 LFLSELDFSKKSEK
+240 LFLQEIDFSKKSDN
-254 VVRVGSKDFTE
+254 VIRVGSKDFTE
-265 QEILCYMTSHAIEN
+265 QEILCYMTSQAIEN
-279 NTDIEV
+279 NTDIDV
-285 EEECNLGGAQVV
+285 ENECNLGGAQVV
-297 FSALTNNNID
+297 FSALINDNID

-326 SDVNKVYQTIKK
+326 SDVDKVYKTIKK
-338 EMKEKYNIEVLDQMA
+338 EMKEKYDIEVLNQMA
-353 FNNTYALAVTKEM
+353 FNNTYALAVTKET
-366 AQKYNLKTISD
+366 AQKYNLATISD
-377 LKRISR
+377 LTRVSNDLI
-383 NLTIAPTLEFINRED
+383 IAPTLEFINRED
-398 GLPGLKKK
+398 GLPGLEKE
-406 YNLEFKDTIGID
+406 YGLSFKDTIGID
-418 GSPRYTALLNNDAQV
+418 GSPRYTALQNNNAQV

-446 ELVVLED
+446 NLVVLED
-453 DKSFFPPY
+453 DKNFFPPY
-461 NAIPL
+461 YAIPL
-466 VREETLEKYPEIE
+466 VRSDTLKEYPEIE
-479 PILNNLGTYLTDEV
+479 KVLNALGPYLTDEV

-510 VASDFLNVI
+510 VATDFLNMI
-519 DVTSKNKLTK
+519 NLTV